1 MVWVETERLRLIH
14 LTQERIQA
22 LIESPQK
29 LGELLGMNVAAEWPI
44 QDFAEVLPW
53 LAGLME
59 KQPSLC
65 DWAGL
70 LVHKADNA
78 LMGDMGFKSSGPDE
92 SGMVEF
98 GYSIAPDYRGH
109 GYATEMA
116 KGLVAWAL
124 EQPGVTQVTAECL
137 PDNIGSIRV
146 LEKTGLQQ
154 LALDGDMLK
163 WEIRK

>member
-1 MVWVETERLRLIH
+1 MAWVETERLLLIH

-53 LAGLME
+53 LAGEME
-59 KQPSLC
+59 EQPSLC

-70 LVHKADNA
+70 LVHKADHT

-98 GYSIAPDYRGH
+98 GYSIAPAYRGH
-109 GYATEMA
+109 GYASEMA

-124 EQPGVTQVTAECL
+124 EQPGVTRVTAECL
-137 PDNIGSIRV
+137 PDNAGSIRV

-154 LALDGDMLK
+154 LAQNGELLK
-163 WEIRK
+163 WEVRK

>member
-1 MVWVETERLRLIH
+1 
-14 LTQERIQA
+14 
-22 LIESPQK
+22 
-29 LGELLGMNVAAEWPI
+29 
-44 QDFAEVLPW
+44 
-53 LAGLME
+53 ME

-65 DWAGL
+65 EWSGL
-70 LVHKADNA
+70 IVHKSDHA

-92 SGMVEF
+92 DGMLEF
-98 GYSIAPDYRGH
+98 GYSIAPAYRGH

-116 KGLVAWAL
+116 TGLVAWAL

-154 LALDGDMLK
+154 LAPDGDMLK